1 MRFHPPMQ
9 PHFDRFVACFT
20 LGFSLITAQAGSSDR
35 RLDIYWVDV
44 EGGGGTLIVTPAGE
58 SILIDTGNP
67 GGRDPGRLH
76 KAAME
81 TAGLKQLDHVLITH
95 FHIDHFGG
103 AAELAQL
110 IPIRNLHDKGLPDAN
125 PDNNPRDTRWPL
137 LSKPYRELPA
147 AQRHVVKAGGQI
159 SLQQAKA
166 APPLKLHILAA
177 NRQVAPSPYAA
188 KAPNPLCAEA
198 AATTEDPSDNANS
211 VVVLLEFGPFRF
223 FDGGDL
229 TRRIEQSLVCPTN
242 LVGTVDVYQVNHH
255 GLDSS
260 NDPILIR
267 SLEPTV
273 SVMNNGPRKGCT
285 PPAFAALK
293 SAPSIQA
300 MYQVHKNVR
309 ADGATNNTADEHIA
323 NLEEQCAGHFIKLS
337 VAPDGK
343 SYTVSIPAKGHSR
356 TFQTRRN

>member
-1 MRFHPPMQ
+1 MRSC
-9 PHFDRFVACFT
+9 FVRSVAGAAFA
-20 LGFSLITAQAGSSDR
+20 LILAASHAGPADQ

-76 KAAME
+76 KAATE
-81 TAGLKQLDHVLITH
+81 TAGLRQLDHVLITH

-110 IPIRNLHDKGLPDAN
+110 MPIRNLHDKGLPEAN

-147 AQRHVVKAGGQI
+147 AKRQVVKVGGQLA
-159 SLQQAKA
+159 LQQAKA

-188 KAPNPLCAEA
+188 KGRNPLCAKA
-198 AATTEDPSDNANS
+198 AETVEDPSDNANS
-211 VVVLLEFGPFRF
+211 VVVLLEFGAFRF

-242 LVGTVDVYQVNHH
+242 LIGTVDVYQVNHH
-255 GLDSS
+255 GLDVS
-260 NDPILIR
+260 NDPVLIR

-273 SVMNNGPRKGCT
+273 SVMNNGPRKGCMPET
-285 PPAFAALK
+285 FATLK
-293 SAPSIQA
+293 SAPSILA

-309 ADGATNNTADEHIA
+309 ADGATNNAPDAHIA
-323 NLEEQCAGHFIKLS
+323 NLEEKCAGHFIKLS
-337 VAPDGK
+337 VAPDGQ
-343 SYTVSIPAKGHSR
+343 SYTVSIPAHGHSR
-356 TFQTRRN
+356 TFQTREKK